1 MALITKLSTC
11 IIGENAVISTEGSST
26 SGTGRYSIEYEFG
39 DLTGVIADNMLFSQ
53 VPATITWKIPLAF
66 AKEIPYATSK
76 TGKLISYYTFAGRK
90 EVNYTSTFVAKIA
103 DNAVPTIDSTVATT
117 DAISSQLSG
126 NTTTIING
134 VSTVQINLYASPTTG
149 AYIKDKWCQN
159 PPNYYSGKH
168 GTTQTFIGHNNG
180 VFKFGATDTRNR
192 SATKTITLAAIDYKS
207 PTISIDGIEIN
218 TSGVATIDISGTWF
232 KGSFGKVSN
241 DITVSYRYKLN
252 SSSSWG
258 SWTTIPNAAK
268 NNDGTFS
275 ATVTKSGLSYTE
287 TYNFEAKVQDAIN
300 TVSSK
305 EYIAKSLPVFDWS
318 ADDFNFN
325 VPVSVL
331 SPADSNNPATKQYV
345 DSLVSTL
352 TEQYA
357 SIVDIVYPIGS
368 IYMSVN
374 AADPSTLFS
383 GTSWEKLE
391 GRFLLGSNSTY
402 TNGSTGGEATHTL
415 TYNEMPQHTHPMYSY
430 NPGGEGTWTPDEGS
444 YLVDSVTDNKNTWWA
459 RLGMGY
465 AGGGAAHN
473 NMPPYLAVNMW
484 KRTS

>member
-1 MALITKLSTC
+1 M
-11 IIGENAVISTEGSST
+11 
-26 SGTGRYSIEYEFG
+26 
-39 DLTGVIADNMLFSQ
+39 
-53 VPATITWKIPLAF
+53 
-66 AKEIPYATSK
+66 
-76 TGKLISYYTFAGRK
+76 
-90 EVNYTSTFVAKIA
+90 
-103 DNAVPTIDSTVATT
+103 
-117 DAISSQLSG
+117 
-126 NTTTIING
+126 
-134 VSTVQINLYASPTTG
+134 
-149 AYIKDKWCQN
+149 
-159 PPNYYSGKH
+159 
-168 GTTQTFIGHNNG
+168 
-180 VFKFGATDTRNR
+180 
-192 SATKTITLAAIDYKS
+192 
-207 PTISIDGIEIN
+207 
-218 TSGVATIDISGTWF
+218 
-232 KGSFGKVSN
+232 
-241 DITVSYRYKLN
+241 
-252 SSSSWG
+252 
-258 SWTTIPNAAK
+258 
-268 NNDGTFS
+268 
-275 ATVTKSGLSYTE
+275 
-287 TYNFEAKVQDAIN
+287 
-300 TVSSK
+300 
-305 EYIAKSLPVFDWS
+305 PVFDWS
-318 ADDFNFN
+318 SDDFNFN

-331 SPADSNNPATKQYV
+331 APTDSNNPATKQYV

-430 NPGGEGTWTPDEGS
+430 NPGGDGTWTPDEGA

-473 NMPPYLAVNMW
+473 NMPPYLVVNMW